1 MDKQTINQ
9 LIKQVVQDQ
18 MPLSE
23 TSHNTLLE
31 HNRMLYASLL
41 NLPSLSV
48 EDSMQIIQ
56 RLLAVTEQDGKPVS
70 LDAKR
75 TEDRLMSEVLP
86 FLEVTKVLEG
96 FGKLVTLKV
105 NNQRTATWIKTY
117 ILGSP
122 HLEQWAVSHRAL
134 IAKLLTHAL
143 GKQATQTCVHFMLLS
158 KTKRN
163 DRQNAYLDKYI
174 YHCAGNNTPALVKDV
189 YLFLFGKLSETSHK
203 QLNAYLQSRKKL
215 ENGKGLPY
223 KVLRGLAATFHPK
236 TEASQVRRL
245 AGKNKVKREYIV
257 GGELVGAN
265 STNLVDRIRKQYIEG
280 MQDEW
285 VAQKILAESSKI
297 PHWDAKV
304 ALVLDTSYSMLG
316 FGARMYNNLSIATAL
331 TQVLEKRTSEL
342 TIVQV
347 GNQQTTDFP
356 QAQGVTTLAEGI
368 LEAMEHQPDA
378 VLVVSDG
385 YENVE
390 QGDAEMVLQGLK
402 NLGVET
408 PFVHILPAFTVREAY
423 EHRQA
428 LGKDTPLIL
437 ETGEKGLMPTWLNIQ
452 FALRPNRIVDVLQN
466 SMQMFL
472 N

>member
-9 LIKQVVQDQ
+9 LMKQVVQDQ
-18 MPLSE
+18 IPLSE
-23 TSHNTLLE
+23 NSHNTLLE

-41 NLPSLSV
+41 NLPGLSV

-56 RLLAVTEQDGKPVS
+56 RLLAVTEQGGKPVS
-70 LDAKR
+70 LDAKK

-86 FLEVTKVLEG
+86 FLEAAKVLEG
-96 FGKLVTLKV
+96 FGKLVKLKV
-105 NNQRTATWIKTY
+105 NNQRTASWIKNY

-122 HLEQWAVSHRAL
+122 DLEQWAVSHRAL
-134 IAKLLTHAL
+134 LAKLLGHAL
-143 GKQATQTCVHFMLLS
+143 GKQVAQTCVHFMLLG

-174 YHCAGNNTPALVKDV
+174 YRCVGNNTPALVKEV
-189 YLFLFGKLSETSHK
+189 YLFLFGKLRETSHEK
-203 QLNAYLQSRKKL
+203 LNAYLQSRKKL

-236 TEASQVRRL
+236 TEASQVKRL

-257 GGELVGAN
+257 GGELVEAN

-280 MQDEW
+280 RQDEW
-285 VAQKILAESSKI
+285 VTQKILAEASKI

-304 ALVLDTSYSMLG
+304 ALVLDASYSMLG

-368 LEAMEHQPDA
+368 LEAMEHQPDV
-378 VLVVSDG
+378 VLVISDG

-390 QGDAEMVLQGLK
+390 QGDAEMVLRGLK

-452 FALRPNRIVDVLQN
+452 FALQPDRIADVLQN

>member
-18 MPLSE
+18 IPLSE

-41 NLPSLSV
+41 NLPGLSV

-56 RLLAVTEQDGKPVS
+56 RLLAVTEQSGKAVS

-75 TEDRLMSEVLP
+75 TEDRLISEVLP
-86 FLEVTKVLEG
+86 FLEVSKVLEG
-96 FGKLVTLKV
+96 FGKLVALKV
-105 NNQRTATWIKTY
+105 NNQRTATWIKSY

-122 HLEQWAVSHRAL
+122 SLEQWAVSHRSL

-143 GKQATQTCVHFMLLS
+143 GKQVAQTCVNFMLLNNA
-158 KTKRN
+158 KRN
-163 DRQNAYLDKYI
+163 DRQNAYLQKNI
-174 YHCAGNNTPALVKDV
+174 YRYASDNDLALVKDV
-189 YLFLFGKLSETSHK
+189 YLFLFGKLGSTSHEK
-203 QLNAYLQSRKKL
+203 LNAYLQSRKKL
-215 ENGKGLPY
+215 EQGKGLPY

-236 TEASQVRRL
+236 VEASQVRRL
-245 AGKNKVKREYIV
+245 AGKQKVKRDFIV
-257 GGELVGAN
+257 GAELVEAN

-280 MQDEW
+280 GQDEW
-285 VAQKILAESSKI
+285 ITQKILAEASKI

-347 GNQQTTDFP
+347 GNQQATNFP

-368 LEAMEHQPDA
+368 LEAMSHQPDA

-390 QGDAEMVLQGLK
+390 QGDAEMVLRGLK

-408 PFVHILPAFTVREAY
+408 PFVHVLPAFTVREAY

-428 LGKDTPLIL
+428 LGNRTPLIL
-437 ETGEKGLMPTWLNIQ
+437 ETGEKGFLPTWLNIQ
-452 FALRPNRIVDVLQN
+452 FALQPDHIADVLQN
-466 SMQMFL
+466 SMQLFL